1 MPKEEL
7 AVAKLDDASSS
18 AVAKLDGVTSSVGR
32 RRCLPRRGQTVGGGR
47 RYVSSLW
54 TCGGG
59 RGSRVRWVAVGRALE
74 NVCTQAVWHSRVIYK
89 VPLGFANIQGRPNYT
104 KLALILCGG
113 STYIKVVGATFLDSI
128 AILLVFSSSR
138 KIYKACWRCCYNL
151 Q

>member
-89 VPLGFANIQGRPNYT
+89 VPLGFANIQSGGANIPSLLTFLVGRP
-104 KLALILCGG
+104 LIGCR
-113 STYIKVVGATFLDSI
+113 SKVFQPNCYI
-128 AILLVFSSSR
+128 FSF
-138 KIYKACWRCCYNL
+138 
-151 Q
+151 